1 MKAQQRALEKDKSKF
16 AKVGKMAMTR
26 SNKPPLKQLE
36 VKQKKRTEMEENFIL
51 YGLEEHVDLAKD

>member
-1 MKAQQRALEKDKSKF
+1 
-16 AKVGKMAMTR
+16 MAMTR

-36 VKQKKRTEMEENFIL
+36 VKQKKRTGMEENFIL